1 MIPRL
6 VDPSAPLRDTRRS
19 AVVAAIFERDDS
31 APVLDPLREITSAQV
46 PSQNTPQNGLDVD
59 TVIDDQGTHGSHVD
73 ANLARHDIVEILM
86 SHGADIH
93 RDQQTFNTLVST
105 LHPSI
110 RTLDT
115 SRKPVVH
122 HVVSVAGV
130 SRGAISARYYLEQ
143 IFVWIAIKGAT
154 SNRLWIYKMSMVIPH

>member
-1 MIPRL
+1 
-6 VDPSAPLRDTRRS
+6 
-19 AVVAAIFERDDS
+19 
-31 APVLDPLREITSAQV
+31 
-46 PSQNTPQNGLDVD
+46 
-59 TVIDDQGTHGSHVD
+59 
-73 ANLARHDIVEILM
+73 M

-93 RDQQTFNTLVST
+93 RGNYLGETPLIRACLATANADQQTFNTLVST